1 MRKITFLYLVAF
13 SINSFASD
21 NIDCH
26 STDPELGDS
35 AQWASKAIDLF
46 AKNKHEQSIKT
57 VDACFKLFSPA
68 AVVMQ
73 KDLNAKKMK
82 APSVGKVNFK
92 EKKKIDANWAVNDVS
107 VALWAKARSHE
118 KMGDIDLAAIIYSQ
132 CIFLSHGRAWDPKGW
147 FWSPASDCIRRGRN
161 LFK

>member
-21 NIDCH
+21 NTDCH

-46 AKNKHEQSIKT
+46 AKNKHAQSIKT

-73 KDLNAKKMK
+73 KDLNAKNMK
-82 APSVGKVNFK
+82 APPVGKVNFK

-118 KMGDIDLAAIIYSQ
+118 KMGDIDLALARTAGISGLNSYYALDKIADFPYARVAETPE
-132 CIFLSHGRAWDPKGW
+132 F
-147 FWSPASDCIRRGRN
+147 
-161 LFK
+161 